1 MTPTRSVRLGGVSPN
16 PNDERGGRRR
26 TTGRRARAARTT
38 RRPCRLRRDF
48 AGRTAWPCRAVGV
61 SLGCRR
67 RLVTGKG
74 AQLCGLTPGCEPSSK
89 AGSFCRGGSGA
100 AGAWAVRTR
109 THPRADA
116 GPVFGPAGRRQSHVY
131 MDAEHVLRPQDT
143 RKEGSYARSMDLSLP
158 EIRSDGGSRHSR
170 PRATVASRPGT
181 NGSQGRG

>member
-1 MTPTRSVRLGGVSPN
+1 MWANTSVRALEQGGIVLPRRVR
-16 PNDERGGRRR
+16 RGG
-26 TTGRRARAARTT
+26 T
-38 RRPCRLRRDF
+38 L
-48 AGRTAWPCRAVGV
+48 
-61 SLGCRR
+61 
-67 RLVTGKG
+67 
-74 AQLCGLTPGCEPSSK
+74 
-89 AGSFCRGGSGA
+89 
-100 AGAWAVRTR
+100 AVRTR

-116 GPVFGPAGRRQSHVY
+116 GPVFGPAGGRQSHVY